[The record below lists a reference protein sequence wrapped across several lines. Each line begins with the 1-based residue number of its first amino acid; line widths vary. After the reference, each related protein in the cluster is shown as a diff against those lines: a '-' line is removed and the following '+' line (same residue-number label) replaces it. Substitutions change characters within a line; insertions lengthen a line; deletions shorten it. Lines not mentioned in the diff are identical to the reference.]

1 VHNSTDNKENNIGD
15 ILKSVRSI
23 IDNHNQQSDVIQEDE
38 DSVLELTTIVKPPE
52 NTSSLISDRVKQ
64 KAAEEISKF
73 AEIVKE
79 KNLKETQ
86 TLDLTVDQLIK
97 PLIKDW
103 LDNNLEHMVEK
114 ILKEEIIKIIPKA
127 K

>member
-1 VHNSTDNKENNIGD
+1 MHNSTDNKENNIGD

-86 TLDLTVDQLIK
+86 TLD
-97 PLIKDW
+97 
-103 LDNNLEHMVEK
+103 
-114 ILKEEIIKIIPKA
+114 
-127 K
+127 